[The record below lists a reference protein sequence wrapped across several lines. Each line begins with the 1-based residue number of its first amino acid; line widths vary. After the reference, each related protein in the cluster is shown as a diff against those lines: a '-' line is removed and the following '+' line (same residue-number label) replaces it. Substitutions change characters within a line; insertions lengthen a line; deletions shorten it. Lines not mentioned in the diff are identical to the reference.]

1 MSKMAQNVLY
11 VIVIVMVLGK
21 IPRWLWVAASL
32 TVPKTILFERT
43 IIKQIICLKYC
54 HFYGYIPYA
63 WQQPNQLNS
72 HTGHLIL

>member
-1 MSKMAQNVLY
+1 MKVLY
-11 VIVIVMVLGK
+11 SIVIVIVIVMVLGK

-43 IIKQIICLKYC
+43 IIKQFICLKYC